1 MDTESTCAAAS
12 RHADRDGPQ
21 LFEGGQSSPGGLELT
36 LCGLELTL
44 CGVELTLCAFELSP
58 KFLKR
63 DLRIIQRL
71 PRFHQG
77 TLRLI
82 ESGPGSVQGNLC
94 SSAPFLARLE
104 RVAKFLNGSI
114 VLVLLELVEDVR
126 RHAEQR

>member
-1 MDTESTCAAAS
+1 M
-12 RHADRDGPQ
+12 G
-21 LFEGGQSSPGGLELT
+21 PGGLELT

-58 KFLKR
+58 KFLKC

-82 ESGPGSVQGNLC
+82 ESGPGSVQGNWC
-94 SSAPFLARLE
+94 SSAPFLARLDAW
-104 RVAKFLNGSI
+104 RSS
-114 VLVLLELVEDVR
+114 
-126 RHAEQR
+126 